1 MMLIDKIPSRTR
13 KAEIRPRKNPNHR
26 AATTAGLQYKTQE
39 CLQRYAR
46 ETLIPWVQG
55 HDTPRFNPK
64 HDSTSPSNDCPRPSQ
79 LVRRSFVH
87 P

>member
-13 KAEIRPRKNPNHR
+13 KAEIRSRKNPDHR

-39 CLQRYAR
+39 CLQTYAC

-55 HDTPRFNPK
+55 HDSLLINPK
-64 HDSTSPSNDCPRPSQ
+64 HHSSSASNDPPRPS
-79 LVRRSFVH
+79 LLPRHFSVH